1 MGNICLIICNI
12 IYADYKTFFSAK
24 TINLSKRSS
33 IDWHHFVLGA
43 EVDIVVVDRVPGDAD
58 ALYQVIVL
66 VQPDQ
71 RGGGGVP
78 LGHGGGVGGGE
89 AGVVRG
95 DSVKL
100 VPVDHG
106 GVGRRSKEYR

>member
-1 MGNICLIICNI
+1 M
-12 IYADYKTFFSAK
+12 
-24 TINLSKRSS
+24 
-33 IDWHHFVLGA
+33 
-43 EVDIVVVDRVPGDAD
+43 
-58 ALYQVIVL
+58 IVL

-78 LGHGGGVGGGE
+78 LGHDGGVGGGE
-89 AGVVRG
+89 VGVVRG

>member
-1 MGNICLIICNI
+1 M
-12 IYADYKTFFSAK
+12 
-24 TINLSKRSS
+24 
-33 IDWHHFVLGA
+33 
-43 EVDIVVVDRVPGDAD
+43 
-58 ALYQVIVL
+58 L

-71 RGGGGVP
+71 RGRGGVP